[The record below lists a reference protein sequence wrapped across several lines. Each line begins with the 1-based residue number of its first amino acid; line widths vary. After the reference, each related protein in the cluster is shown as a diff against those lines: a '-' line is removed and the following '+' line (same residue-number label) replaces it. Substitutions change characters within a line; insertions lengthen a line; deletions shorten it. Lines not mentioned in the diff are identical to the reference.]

1 MCLPHADHVVM
12 LHGGRVAFQGPAAAA
27 QASLEC
33 AGHGGLVEDHGSPL
47 ADTPDDLAGCL
58 VDASGDEAAC
68 SRGRLV
74 DDEVRLRG
82 FVRLETWRLYLG
94 PCGGWRFVAGGLG
107 CIVAMQLLGTAKD
120 YYLAR
125 RLGPGTAPAAGV
137 LPVLAVYLAMGV
149 VAAAVGALA
158 LLWAYAAGLRSAQAL
173 HDQLAEA
180 VVSATPRFLDT
191 TPIGRIMVRFAK
203 DMRIVDEDVTELLF
217 RCIRS
222 CVLVGLSLAA
232 ISSAIPPFVAV
243 GLAVLAA
250 YAWLMWRYMQVQRE
264 ASRLEATSYAPVV
277 SLYSEM
283 VPGAATIR
291 AFAMQASYLRELER
305 RTAAHYRADF
315 ARRAQARWLAVRM
328 ALASALSSFA
338 TAVFVLLR
346 AQAVGPGLAG
356 FVLVYAVSFWIESSM
371 AVRAYSDLELSLG
384 CVERAHQYV
393 DIAREAPATT
403 PADAA
408 LPPDWPRTG
417 ALAVTGLVTGYTPDA
432 PVLHGL
438 TFAVRAGEKIGV
450 VGRTGAGKSTLAQ
463 ALLRLLEASAGRI
476 ELDGVD
482 VAGVGLARLR
492 LGVTMVPQDPVLFN
506 GTVRFNLDPFGDRP
520 DALLLDALQRTL
532 LLRDP

>member
-1 MCLPHADHVVM
+1 
-12 LHGGRVAFQGPAAAA
+12 
-27 QASLEC
+27 
-33 AGHGGLVEDHGSPL
+33 
-47 ADTPDDLAGCL
+47 
-58 VDASGDEAAC
+58 
-68 SRGRLV
+68 
-74 DDEVRLRG
+74 
-82 FVRLETWRLYLG
+82 
-94 PCGGWRFVAGGLG
+94 
-107 CIVAMQLLGTAKD
+107 
-120 YYLAR
+120 
-125 RLGPGTAPAAGV
+125 
-137 LPVLAVYLAMGV
+137 
-149 VAAAVGALA
+149 
-158 LLWAYAAGLRSAQAL
+158 AL

-532 LLRDP
+532 LLRDPSGSGGGGGVAAFDSLDDVVTENGRSLSLGQRQLVALARALVRRSQLVIMDEATASVDFATDACLQRVLRGAELAASTLVCIAHRLRTVVDYDRVVVLDAGRVAEFDTPAQLLAREGGLFRRLCEDSGELAELERLARR